1 MIALLALLL
10 TPQNLTPAAC
20 SQGAALVIHKDG
32 KPARIV
38 QSFECDTTRDK
49 ARLIAWTLHDGTR
62 VWNTAADAQTLSF
75 GRKLHGLGDLD
86 ADGWQDLAVISLDAS
101 SQERVIALRDGA
113 RGETMRMV
121 RCEPDERD
129 FAGSVLPIRDRDG
142 DGVADWVASVCVQDP
157 TQRAQYAALIVYSGK
172 SGERL
177 GRLISSQ
184 RANSLQ
190 GFAVSNGARWV
201 WLLAGRSVQAF
212 DLDSGVVAKSWQS
225 EDAAVPVRL
234 VRAASGA
241 LALIESPPSG
251 GLRLRELDAT
261 SLKSE
266 RTLDLAGVRPVQDLV
281 QVVDRN
287 ADGVEDWLALHN
299 GSAEGLG
306 TWLSGKDW
314 SVLGQLRPDGIA
326 THFQTRE
333 VHRIE
338 GQGFLITN
346 HNTRPQEKE
355 RGAYWFSADGALRRV
370 FAGS

>member
-1 MIALLALLL
+1 
-10 TPQNLTPAAC
+10 
-20 SQGAALVIHKDG
+20 VIHKDG
-32 KPARIV
+32 KPARVV

-49 ARLIAWTLHDGTR
+49 ARLIAWALHDGTR
-62 VWNTAADAQTLSF
+62 VWNTAAGAQTLSF
-75 GRKLHGLGDLD
+75 GRKLYGLGDLD
-86 ADGWQDLAVISLDAS
+86 ADGWQDMAVISLDAS
-101 SQERVIALRDGA
+101 SQERMIELRDGA
-113 RGETMRMV
+113 RGETMRIV

-129 FAGSVLPIRDRDG
+129 FAASVLPIGDRDS
-142 DGVADWVASVCVQDP
+142 DGVADWVATVCVQDP

-177 GRLISSQ
+177 GRVISSQ

-190 GFAVSNGARWV
+190 GFALSDGARWV

-212 DLDSGVVAKSWQS
+212 DLESGVVAKTWQG

-234 VRAASGA
+234 ARAAGGV
-241 LALIESPPSG
+241 LALFESLPSG
-251 GLRLRELDAT
+251 GVRLRELDAS
-261 SLKSE
+261 SLQSG
-266 RTLDLAGVRPVQDLV
+266 RTQELAGLRPVQDLV
-281 QVVDRN
+281 QLTDRN

-299 GSAEGLG
+299 GSAEGIG

-346 HNTRPQEKE
+346 YNARPQEKE
-355 RGAYWFSADGALRRV
+355 RGAYWFGADGALRRV